1 MEYNK
6 RDANILSEAWEE
18 SNQFMTCPKCGSDM
32 MISQINPINSTD
44 SDHVSFDTVI
54 ECSSC
59 SFKLRSES
67 FKVLG
72 GVKDFDLKKISI
84 GSWSDS
90 GSRTSND
97 FEHVLDYD
105 VLKNLKESGDLVE
118 FLVVNKHV
126 VKIFE

>member
-32 MISQINPINSTD
+32 MISQINPINSSD
-44 SDHVSFDTVI
+44 CDHVSFDTVI

-90 GSRTSND
+90 GSRISND

>member
-6 RDANILSEAWEE
+6 RDANILSEAWNE
-18 SNQFMTCPKCGSDM
+18 SNQYMICPKCGSEM
-32 MISQINPINSTD
+32 MISQINPINT
-44 SDHVSFDTVI
+44 SDDDHISFDTII

-90 GSRTSND
+90 GSRISND
-97 FEHVLDYD
+97 YEHVLDYD

-118 FLVVNKHV
+118 FLIVNKHV
-126 VKIFE
+126 VRIME